1 MCKWLVQAA
10 LHALAYIAGETRP
23 KSSRIVDEKSEE
35 NLRCLIYDVA
45 AQSTK
50 LTPSV
55 SLFSLLPLLL
65 QLCADYICLCF
76 EPYHELILGSS
87 HKIAGFVPFSSST
100 KLRDASC
107 GKTINLIMNLSP
119 FVSLV

>member
-1 MCKWLVQAA
+1 MTVCKWHVQAA

-23 KSSRIVDEKSEE
+23 KSSRIVDEKAEE

-55 SLFSLLPLLL
+55 SLFSLFPH
-65 QLCADYICLCF
+65 LCADNICICF
-76 EPYHELILGSS
+76 GP
-87 HKIAGFVPFSSST
+87 
-100 KLRDASC
+100 
-107 GKTINLIMNLSP
+107 
-119 FVSLV
+119 

>member
-1 MCKWLVQAA
+1 MTVCKWHVQAA

-23 KSSRIVDEKSEE
+23 KSSRIVDEKAEE

-55 SLFSLLPLLL
+55 SLFRLLFLLPQHMFML
-65 QLCADYICLCF
+65 
-76 EPYHELILGSS
+76 
-87 HKIAGFVPFSSST
+87 
-100 KLRDASC
+100 
-107 GKTINLIMNLSP
+107 
-119 FVSLV
+119 